1 MGDRIVRLDP
11 EWTVARFRD
20 CGHVT
25 HACCEAHTLGECD
38 KCAEGAGVVGFT
50 FARVD
55 RSGWVRWV
63 EGGDHAAYMH
73 AAGPDDGTAEHWIY
87 GGYDDRCG
95 WCYLG
100 ATHTEAAHDRSVGR
114 PR

>member
-25 HACCEAHTLGECD
+25 HACCETHTEGPCD
-38 KCAEGAGVVGFT
+38 ACEPAPAPGYT

-63 EGGDHAAYMH
+63 EGGDHTAYMH
-73 AAGPDDGTAEHWIY
+73 AAGEGDTSPEHWIY

-100 ATHTEAAHDRSVGR
+100 APHTSSAHDRSVER
-114 PR
+114 S